1 MSDELHGP
9 EFAPGPRNPK
19 IAELERQLAEANERI
34 AELAVSMISL
44 KADLRKFAA
53 EECSWAAVEYL
64 DSLDHGECSAIL
76 ASVRAEAKRE
86 ERRRIADY
94 IEQRASEPKWDPDVP
109 HFANHIAENLRR
121 AIAALK
127 GCA

>member
-1 MSDELHGP
+1 MKEIEVHLPAVEDAATLARSG
-9 EFAPGPRNPK
+9 R

-44 KADLRKFAA
+44 KADLRKFAV

-76 ASVRAEAKRE
+76 ARVRAEAGR
-86 ERRRIADY
+86 
-94 IEQRASEPKWDPDVP
+94 
-109 HFANHIAENLRR
+109 
-121 AIAALK
+121 
-127 GCA
+127 